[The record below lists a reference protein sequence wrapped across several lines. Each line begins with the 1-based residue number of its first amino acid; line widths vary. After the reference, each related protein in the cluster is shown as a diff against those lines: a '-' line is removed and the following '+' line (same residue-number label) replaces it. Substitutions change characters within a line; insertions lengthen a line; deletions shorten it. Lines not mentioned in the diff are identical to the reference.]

1 MWLRRI
7 IRTILEITIAIA
19 IFIIIAQKTS
29 LLTKIMNM
37 LAYSDIQTAIAF
49 DSQTPT
55 VNNTLQPNI
64 PFTRMQNPTITTKNT
79 PRTPWPETPLSTTIT
94 PYLTTSSKDSYNYM
108 PLINTTSCSYQW
120 QSISE
125 GTSITAYT
133 SPLSDNHNMC
143 YAEARTC
150 RNGKLS
156 GSYRYS
162 TCSYQSDGK
171 RNGIDMVAGASD
183 ASHQTVL
190 WLRNWLQWISKAS
203 REYTQPLPARDYTP
217 LTSTDTHAHGME
229 NTRFDSYRPATID
242 TLDQSITKSTSSY
255 HASCMTPRGE
265 SINHGS
271 FTFAY
276 DISTSDIHRQC
287 IVEKR
292 SCLDGKLSG
301 TFTHQSCDFWLQ
313 NNSAPQSSQDGPDTI
328 SSQTNIN
335 AWQSNRDRV
344 MALYEYFF

>member
-64 PFTRMQNPTITTKNT
+64 PFTRMQEPTITTRNT
-79 PRTPWPETPLSTTIT
+79 PRTPWPETALSTPIT
-94 PYLTTSSKDSYNYM
+94 PYLTTSSKDSYNYI

-125 GTSITAYT
+125 GVGITAYA
-133 SPLSDNHNMC
+133 SPFADNHGTC
-143 YAEARTC
+143 SAEVRTC
-150 RNGKLS
+150 HNGKLS

-171 RNGIDMVAGASD
+171 RNGIDMIRGASD
-183 ASHQTVL
+183 ASHQTVVG
-190 WLRNWLQWISKAS
+190 LRNWPQWIYHATK
-203 REYTQPLPARDYTP
+203 EYTQPIPAMNRTALSDKDVY
-217 LTSTDTHAHGME
+217 AHGME
-229 NTRFDSYRPATID
+229 NTRFDSYRSATVD

-255 HASCMTPRGE
+255 HASCTTPRGW
-265 SINHGS
+265 SIKHGD
-271 FTFAY
+271 FAFAY

-301 TFTHQSCDFWLQ
+301 TFTQQSCDFWLQ
-313 NNSAPQSSQDGPDTI
+313 NNSAPQSSQDGSDTTI
-328 SSQTNIN
+328 SPTNTHG
-335 AWQSNRDRV
+335 WVSNRDRV
-344 MALYEYFF
+344 TSL